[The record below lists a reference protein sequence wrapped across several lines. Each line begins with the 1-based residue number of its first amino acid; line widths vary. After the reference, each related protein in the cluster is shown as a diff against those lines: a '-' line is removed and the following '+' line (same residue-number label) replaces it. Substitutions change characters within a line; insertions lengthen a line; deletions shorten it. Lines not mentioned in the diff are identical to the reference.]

1 MTTFPI
7 DLTKYQRITLD
18 ASKPT
23 LTAEQKATLIANIQL
38 CRDAI
43 VFFTATGAARG
54 VGGHTGGPFDTVPE
68 VMILDALFRGAAEK

>member
-43 VFFTATGAARG
+43 VFFTAWADIQ
-54 VGGHTGGPFDTVPE
+54 VGRLTPY
-68 VMILDALFRGAAEK
+68 LK